1 MRVSDRP
8 AAVVR
13 KSPIIGLDI
22 CLLRIR
28 LFRVY
33 QGLHVKTLFP
43 NHPAPPRFEY
53 TPR

>member
-1 MRVSDRP
+1 MRVSDSP
-8 AAVVR
+8 AAVFH
-13 KSPIIGLDI
+13 KSQIIGLDI

-33 QGLHVKTLFP
+33 QGLHVNTLFP

-53 TPR
+53 TPG